1 MNSVILFHIA
11 CGIVIALTG
20 YSIIPLPAT
29 RPSRSTE
36 SAPQRGLP
44 TMIYQVVGIGIVL
57 AVAAA
62 IYAGATYLAAH
73 NPDDSA
79 YRSLTSVT
87 GALLVIVGCVRVMT
101 TRGTRRIIG
110 TNTLTVVVLGL
121 VLFIS
126 GPTLP

>member
-1 MNSVILFHIA
+1 MNSAILFHIA

-20 YSIIPLPAT
+20 YSISTLPAM
-29 RPSRSTE
+29 RPGRSPG
-36 SAPQRGLP
+36 SASQRWLP
-44 TMIYQVVGIGIVL
+44 TMIYQVVGIGILL
-57 AVAAA
+57 AVATA

-87 GALLVIVGCVRVMT
+87 GALLIIVGCIRIMT
-101 TRGTRRIIG
+101 TRGTLRIIG
-110 TNTLTVVVLGL
+110 TNTLTVVILGL

>member
-11 CGIVIALTG
+11 CGIVIAVAG
-20 YSIIPLPAT
+20 YSIIPLPAM
-29 RPSRSTE
+29 RPGHGPG
-36 SAPQRGLP
+36 SALRRGLP

-79 YRSLTSVT
+79 YRSLTCGL
-87 GALLVIVGCVRVMT
+87 GALLSIVGCIRIMT
-101 TRGTRRIIG
+101 TRGPRRIIG
-110 TNTLTVVVLGL
+110 TNTLTVVILGL

>member
-20 YSIIPLPAT
+20 YTITTLPVMH
-29 RPSRSTE
+29 SDDSLE
-36 SAPQRGLP
+36 SAAQRRLP
-44 TMIYQVVGIGIVL
+44 TMIYQVVGIGIFL

-62 IYAGATYLAAH
+62 IYAGATYLASH
-73 NPDDSA
+73 NPGDSA

-87 GALLVIVGCVRVMT
+87 GALLVIVGCIRIMA
-101 TRGTRRIIG
+101 TRGPRRIIG
-110 TNTLTVVVLGL
+110 TNTLTLIVLGFAL
-121 VLFIS
+121 LIS

>member
-1 MNSVILFHIA
+1 MNSAILFHIA

-20 YSIIPLPAT
+20 YSISTLPAM
-29 RPSRSTE
+29 RPGRSPG
-36 SAPQRGLP
+36 SASQRWLP
-44 TMIYQVVGIGIVL
+44 TMIYQVVGIGILL
-57 AVAAA
+57 AVATA

-79 YRSLTSVT
+79 YRSLTCVT
-87 GALLVIVGCVRVMT
+87 GALLILVGCIRIMT
-101 TRGTRRIIG
+101 TRGTLRLIG
-110 TNTLTVVVLGL
+110 TNTLTVVILGL

>member
-1 MNSVILFHIA
+1 MNSAILFHIA

-20 YSIIPLPAT
+20 CSIIPLPAT
-29 RPSRSTE
+29 CSGHGPGY
-36 SAPQRGLP
+36 APRRGLP
-44 TMIYQVVGIGIVL
+44 TMIYQVVGIGIFLV
-57 AVAAA
+57 VAAA

-87 GALLVIVGCVRVMT
+87 GALLVIVGYIRIMH
-101 TRGTRRIIG
+101 TRGTRQLIG
-110 TNTLTVVVLGL
+110 TNTLTLIVLGFAL
-121 VLFIS
+121 LIS

>member
-20 YSIIPLPAT
+20 YSITTLPAM
-29 RPSRSTE
+29 RPGHSPG
-36 SAPQRGLP
+36 SAPRHRLP
-44 TMIYQVVGIGIVL
+44 TMIYQVVGIGIFL

-79 YRSLTSVT
+79 YRSLTSVA
-87 GALLVIVGCVRVMT
+87 GAILVIVGCIRIMT
-101 TRGTRRIIG
+101 TQGPRRIIG
-110 TNTLTVVVLGL
+110 TNTLTLIVLGFAL
-121 VLFIS
+121 LIS

>member
-1 MNSVILFHIA
+1 MNSVILFHIS

-20 YSIIPLPAT
+20 YSITTLPAMH
-29 RPSRSTE
+29 SDDSLE
-36 SAPQRGLP
+36 SAAQRRLP
-44 TMIYQVVGIGIVL
+44 TMIYQVVGIGIFL

-73 NPDDSA
+73 NPGDSA

-87 GALLVIVGCVRVMT
+87 GALLIIVGCMRIMT
-101 TRGTRRIIG
+101 TRGPRGIIG
-110 TNTLTVVVLGL
+110 TSTLALIVLGFALL
-121 VLFIS
+121 VS

>member
-1 MNSVILFHIA
+1 MNSAILFHIA

-20 YSIIPLPAT
+20 YSISTLPAM
-29 RPSRSTE
+29 RPGRSPG
-36 SAPQRGLP
+36 SASQRWLP
-44 TMIYQVVGIGIVL
+44 TMIYQVVGIGILL

-87 GALLVIVGCVRVMT
+87 GALLVIVGCIRIMT
-101 TRGTRRIIG
+101 TRGTLRIIG
-110 TNTLTVVVLGL
+110 TNTLTVVILGL

>member
-29 RPSRSTE
+29 RPSRSPE

>member
-1 MNSVILFHIA
+1 MNSAILFHIA

-20 YSIIPLPAT
+20 YSISTLPAM
-29 RPSRSTE
+29 RPGRSPG
-36 SAPQRGLP
+36 SASQRWLP
-44 TMIYQVVGIGIVL
+44 TMIYQVVGIGILL
-57 AVAAA
+57 AVATA

-79 YRSLTSVT
+79 YRSLTCVT
-87 GALLVIVGCVRVMT
+87 GALLVIVGCIRIMT
-101 TRGTRRIIG
+101 TRGTLRIIG
-110 TNTLTVVVLGL
+110 TNTLTVVILGL

>member
-20 YSIIPLPAT
+20 CSIIPSPAK
-29 RPSRSTE
+29 RSGHGPGSE
-36 SAPQRGLP
+36 PRRGLP
-44 TMIYQVVGIGIVL
+44 TMIYQVVGIEIVL
-57 AVAAA
+57 AIAAA
-62 IYAGATYLAAH
+62 IYTSATYLAAH

-87 GALLVIVGCVRVMT
+87 GALLVIVGCIRLMT
-101 TRGTRRIIG
+101 TRGTRRLIG

-121 VLFIS
+121 ALLVS

>member
-1 MNSVILFHIA
+1 MNSVILFHIV

-20 YSIIPLPAT
+20 YSITTLPVMH
-29 RPSRSTE
+29 SDDSLE
-36 SAPQRGLP
+36 SGAQRRLP
-44 TMIYQVVGIGIVL
+44 TMIYQVVGIGIFL

-73 NPDDSA
+73 NPGDSV

-87 GALLVIVGCVRVMT
+87 GALLVIVGCMRIMH
-101 TRGTRRIIG
+101 TRGTRQLIG
-110 TNTLTVVVLGL
+110 TSTLALIVLGFAL
-121 VLFIS
+121 LIS

>member
-11 CGIVIALTG
+11 CGIVISLTG

-29 RPSRSTE
+29 SPSRSPQ
-36 SAPQRGLP
+36 SAPQLGLP

-62 IYAGATYLAAH
+62 IYAAATYLAAH

-79 YRSLTSVT
+79 YRSLTSVA
-87 GALLVIVGCVRVMT
+87 GAILVIVGCIRIMT
-101 TRGTRRIIG
+101 TQGPRRIIG
-110 TNTLTVVVLGL
+110 TNTLTLIVLGFAL
-121 VLFIS
+121 LIS

>member
-1 MNSVILFHIA
+1 MNSAILFHIA

-20 YSIIPLPAT
+20 YSISTLPAM
-29 RPSRSTE
+29 RPGRSPG
-36 SAPQRGLP
+36 SASQRWLP
-44 TMIYQVVGIGIVL
+44 TMIYQVVGIGILL
-57 AVAAA
+57 AVATA

-79 YRSLTSVT
+79 YRSLTCVT
-87 GALLVIVGCVRVMT
+87 GALLILVGCIRIMT
-101 TRGTRRIIG
+101 TRGTLRIIG
-110 TNTLTVVVLGL
+110 TNTLTVVILGL

>member
-20 YSIIPLPAT
+20 YSITTLPVMH
-29 RPSRSTE
+29 SDDSLE
-36 SAPQRGLP
+36 SAAQRRLP
-44 TMIYQVVGIGIVL
+44 TMIYQVVGIGIFL

-62 IYAGATYLAAH
+62 IYVGATYLAAH
-73 NPDDSA
+73 NPGDSA

-87 GALLVIVGCVRVMT
+87 GALLIIVGCIRIMT
-101 TRGTRRIIG
+101 TRGPRRIIG
-110 TNTLTVVVLGL
+110 TSTLALIVLGFAL
-121 VLFIS
+121 LIS

>member
-20 YSIIPLPAT
+20 YSIATLPAM
-29 RPSRSTE
+29 RPGHSPG
-36 SAPQRGLP
+36 SAPRHRLP
-44 TMIYQVVGIGIVL
+44 TMIYQVVGIGIFL

-62 IYAGATYLAAH
+62 IYAAATYLAAH

-79 YRSLTSVT
+79 YRSLTSGT
-87 GALLVIVGCVRVMT
+87 GALLIIVGCIRLIT

-110 TNTLTVVVLGL
+110 TNTLIVLGL
-121 VLFIS
+121 TLLIS

>member
-1 MNSVILFHIA
+1 MNSAILFHIA

-20 YSIIPLPAT
+20 YSISTLPAM
-29 RPSRSTE
+29 RPGRSPG
-36 SAPQRGLP
+36 SAPRRGLP
-44 TMIYQVVGIGIVL
+44 TMIYQVVGIGIFL

-87 GALLVIVGCVRVMT
+87 GALLVIVGCIRIMH
-101 TRGTRRIIG
+101 TRGTRQLIG
-110 TNTLTVVVLGL
+110 TNTLTLIVLGFAL
-121 VLFIS
+121 LIS

>member
-20 YSIIPLPAT
+20 YSITTLPVMH
-29 RPSRSTE
+29 SDDSLE
-36 SAPQRGLP
+36 SAAQRRLP
-44 TMIYQVVGIGIVL
+44 TMIYQVVGIGIFL

-62 IYAGATYLAAH
+62 IYAGATYLASH
-73 NPDDSA
+73 NPGDSA

-87 GALLVIVGCVRVMT
+87 GALLVIVGCIRLMT
-101 TRGTRRIIG
+101 TPGTRRLIG

-121 VLFIS
+121 ALLVS

>member
-1 MNSVILFHIA
+1 MNSAILFHIA

-20 YSIIPLPAT
+20 YSISTLPAM
-29 RPSRSTE
+29 RPGRSPG
-36 SAPQRGLP
+36 SASQRWLP
-44 TMIYQVVGIGIVL
+44 TMIYQVVGIGILL
-57 AVAAA
+57 AVATA

-79 YRSLTSVT
+79 YRSLTCVT
-87 GALLVIVGCVRVMT
+87 GALLILVGCMRIMT
-101 TRGTRRIIG
+101 TRGTLRIIG
-110 TNTLTVVVLGL
+110 TNTLTVVILGL

>member
-20 YSIIPLPAT
+20 YSITTLPVMH
-29 RPSRSTE
+29 SDDSLE
-36 SAPQRGLP
+36 SAAQRRLP

-62 IYAGATYLAAH
+62 IYAGATYLASH
-73 NPDDSA
+73 NPGDSA

-87 GALLVIVGCVRVMT
+87 GALLIIVGCIRLIT
-101 TRGTRRIIG
+101 TRGPRRIIG
-110 TNTLTVVVLGL
+110 TNTLTLIVLGL
-121 VLFIS
+121 ALLIS

>member
-20 YSIIPLPAT
+20 YSITTLPVMH
-29 RPSRSTE
+29 SDDSLE
-36 SAPQRGLP
+36 SAAQRRLP
-44 TMIYQVVGIGIVL
+44 TMIYQVVGIGIFL

-62 IYAGATYLAAH
+62 IYAGATYLASH
-73 NPDDSA
+73 NPGDSA

-87 GALLVIVGCVRVMT
+87 GALLVIVGCIRIMA

-110 TNTLTVVVLGL
+110 TNTLALIVLGFAL
-121 VLFIS
+121 LIS

>member
-1 MNSVILFHIA
+1 MNGVILFHIA

-20 YSIIPLPAT
+20 YSITTLPAMH
-29 RPSRSTE
+29 SDDSLE
-36 SAPQRGLP
+36 SAAQRRLP
-44 TMIYQVVGIGIVL
+44 TMIYQVVGIGIFL

-62 IYAGATYLAAH
+62 IYAGATYLSAH

-87 GALLVIVGCVRVMT
+87 GALLIIVGCIRIMT
-101 TRGTRRIIG
+101 TRGPRRGIG
-110 TNTLTVVVLGL
+110 TNTLTLIVLGL
-121 VLFIS
+121 ALLIS

>member
-20 YSIIPLPAT
+20 YSITTLPAMH
-29 RPSRSTE
+29 SDDSLE
-36 SAPQRGLP
+36 SAAQRRLP
-44 TMIYQVVGIGIVL
+44 TMIYQVVGIGIFL

-62 IYAGATYLAAH
+62 IYAAATYLASH
-73 NPDDSA
+73 NPGDSA

-87 GALLVIVGCVRVMT
+87 GALLIIVGCIRLIT
-101 TRGTRRIIG
+101 TRGTRQLIG
-110 TNTLTVVVLGL
+110 TNTLTIVVLGL
-121 VLFIS
+121 ALLIS

>member
-29 RPSRSTE
+29 RPSRSPE
-36 SAPQRGLP
+36 SAPQRCLP
-44 TMIYQVVGIGIVL
+44 TMIYQVVRIGIVL

-62 IYAGATYLAAH
+62 IYASATYLAAH

-87 GALLVIVGCVRVMT
+87 GALLVIVGCIRLMT
-101 TRGTRRIIG
+101 TRGTRQLIG
-110 TNTLTVVVLGL
+110 TNTLTTVVLGL
-121 VLFIS
+121 ALLIS

>member
-20 YSIIPLPAT
+20 YSISTLPAT
-29 RPSRSTE
+29 RPSRSPE
-36 SAPQRGLP
+36 SAPQRCLP
-44 TMIYQVVGIGIVL
+44 TMIYQVVRIGIVL

-73 NPDDSA
+73 NPGDSA

-87 GALLVIVGCVRVMT
+87 GALLIIVGCMRIMT
-101 TRGTRRIIG
+101 TRGPRGIIR
-110 TNTLTVVVLGL
+110 TSTLALIVLGFAL
-121 VLFIS
+121 LIS

>member
-20 YSIIPLPAT
+20 YSITTLPVMH
-29 RPSRSTE
+29 SDDSLE
-36 SAPQRGLP
+36 SAAQRRLP
-44 TMIYQVVGIGIVL
+44 TMIYQVVGIGIFL

-62 IYAGATYLAAH
+62 IYADATYLASH

-87 GALLVIVGCVRVMT
+87 GALLIIVGCIRIMT
-101 TRGTRRIIG
+101 TRGPRRIIG
-110 TNTLTVVVLGL
+110 TSTLALIVLGFAL
-121 VLFIS
+121 LIS

>member
-1 MNSVILFHIA
+1 MNSAILFHIA

-20 YSIIPLPAT
+20 YSISTLPAMC
-29 RPSRSTE
+29 PGRSPG
-36 SAPQRGLP
+36 SASQRWLP
-44 TMIYQVVGIGIVL
+44 TMIYQVVVIGILL
-57 AVAAA
+57 AVATA

-79 YRSLTSVT
+79 YRSLTCVT
-87 GALLVIVGCVRVMT
+87 GALLVIVGCIRIMT
-101 TRGTRRIIG
+101 TRGTLRIIG
-110 TNTLTVVVLGL
+110 TNTLTVVILGL

>member
-20 YSIIPLPAT
+20 YSIIPLPAM
-29 RPSRSTE
+29 RPGHGPG
-36 SAPQRGLP
+36 SAPQCRLP

-57 AVAAA
+57 AIAAA

-79 YRSLTSVT
+79 YRSLTCGI
-87 GALLVIVGCVRVMT
+87 GALLIIVGCIRVMT
-101 TRGTRRIIG
+101 IRGTRRIIG

-121 VLFIS
+121 VLLIS

>member
-20 YSIIPLPAT
+20 YSITTLPAMH
-29 RPSRSTE
+29 SDDSLE
-36 SAPQRGLP
+36 SAAQRRLP
-44 TMIYQVVGIGIVL
+44 TMIYQVVGIGIFL

-62 IYAGATYLAAH
+62 IYAGATYLASH

-87 GALLVIVGCVRVMT
+87 GALLIIVGCIRIMT

-110 TNTLTVVVLGL
+110 TSTLALIVLGFAL
-121 VLFIS
+121 LIS